1 MRLLS
6 ADYNQVEL
14 RVLAH
19 VAGEDVLREIF
30 ASGEDV
36 HAATAAEVLG
46 VRPDEVGPAERSKAK
61 MVNYG
66 IAYGLSAFG
75 LADRLQISREEAA
88 AYIERYFERF
98 PAVKRVH
105 RRDDRRAPSATASS
119 TRCWAG
125 AAAIPE
131 LRSGQRQR
139 RSLGR
144 AAGGQ
149 HGDPGHRRG
158 HHQGRDGALPRARSP
173 RRASRP
179 GWCSRSTTSSC
190 SRGRRRRWTPAA
202 ELVRARDVRRLRARP
217 AAGGRRRR
225 RRGLAGREVEG
236 AQDRGAVLR
245 RRH

>member
-1 MRLLS
+1 MLLS

-46 VRPDEVGPAERSKAK
+46 IEPEEVGPAERSKAK

-66 IAYGLSAFG
+66 IAYGLTDFG

-98 PAVKRVH
+98 PAVKRFIDETIASAE
-105 RRDDRRAPSATASS
+105 RDGLRDDADGPAPADPRAALRQAP
-119 TRCWAG
+119 
-125 AAAIPE
+125 AALA
-131 LRSGQRQR
+131 R
-139 RSLGR
+139 R

-149 HGDPGHRRG
+149 HRDPGHRRR
-158 HHQGRDGALPRARSP
+158 HHQARDGALPRRARAT
-173 RRASRP
+173 RASRR
-179 GWCSRSTTSSC
+179 GSSSRSTTSSC
-190 SRGRRRRWTPAA
+190 SRGRRPRWTPAS
-202 ELVRARDVRRLRARP
+202 EIVRREMCGAFDLDPPLAVDVGVGEDWL
-217 AAGGRRRR
+217 AAK
-225 RRGLAGREVEG
+225 
-236 AQDRGAVLR
+236 
-245 RRH
+245 